1 MDRNLFLCFSLHR
14 LPLWISNMNSRSQNL
29 LAALAS
35 ALVIGCSPAPSDQ
48 SSAET
53 SPMTPVAG
61 GKISVSGKTPIAES
75 PTSDSG
81 ALTTAAVEYVAAPLS
96 LDEIK
101 EGWISLFDGKS
112 LFGWDVSTISNWHVE
127 DDTIVVDSGEK
138 SLLLTPYDLDDFELR
153 CDFHLSAGGNIV
165 LFLRTALNAANPAT
179 DTYELNICDSHPTHK
194 TGSLVARH
202 IAENVPAV
210 EGAWHNFRVLCDGP
224 RIQVW
229 LDGQQIVDFTDT
241 SEAVRLTGRLGLQMN
256 QGRAAYR
263 NVCIR
268 PLKFRPLLNGQD
280 TTGWRTV
287 PGSKSEFAVKDGLL
301 QVSNGPGFLE
311 TEETFS
317 DFAMKVEA
325 RINGDGLNSGVFF
338 RAQPGMEATPS
349 LGYEMQLHNGIKEGD
364 RLRPADAGTGAIFR
378 RVAARY
384 VPANDREFLTA
395 VLIAQGDR
403 FASWVNGYQVVNWQD
418 TREPNPNARAGKR
431 LEAGHLSLQG
441 HDPTTDLDFKAV
453 DVHTFSGEASPVVAP
468 AK

>member
-1 MDRNLFLCFSLHR
+1 MS
-14 LPLWISNMNSRSQNL
+14 PGSRIL
-29 LAALAS
+29 LAS
-35 ALVIGCSPAPSDQ
+35 LVGVLIAGCAPAPNEQSSVATDATTPVGDAKVSVSSKAPLVESQKPGGSSPA
-48 SSAET
+48 
-53 SPMTPVAG
+53 
-61 GKISVSGKTPIAES
+61 I
-75 PTSDSG
+75 
-81 ALTTAAVEYVAAPLS
+81 AAVEYMAPPLS
-96 LDEIK
+96 PGEIQQ
-101 EGWISLFDGKS
+101 GWISLFDGKS
-112 LFGWDVSTISNWHVE
+112 LFGWDVPTVSNWHVDE
-127 DDTIVVDSGEK
+127 DAIVVDSGEK

-153 CDFHLSAGGNIV
+153 CDFHLSAGGNSG
-165 LFLRTALNAANPAT
+165 LFLRTALNATNPAT

-210 EGAWHNFRVLCDGP
+210 EGAWHSFRVLCEGP

-229 LDGQQIVDFTDT
+229 LDGQQIVDFTDN
-241 SEAVRLTGRLGLQMN
+241 SDAVRLTGRLGLQMN

-268 PLKFRPLLNGQD
+268 PLRFRPLLNGQD
-280 TTGWRTV
+280 TTGWRVV

-301 QVSNGPGFLE
+301 HVSNGPGFLE

-338 RAQPGMEATPS
+338 RAQPGTEAAPS
-349 LGYEMQLHNGIKEGD
+349 HGYEMQLHNGIEDGD
-364 RLRPADAGTGAIFR
+364 RSKPVDSGTGAIFR

-418 TREPNPNARAGKR
+418 TREPNTNPRAGKR
-431 LEAGHLSLQG
+431 LDAGHLSLQG
-441 HDPTTDLDFKAV
+441 HDPTTDLDFMSV
-453 DVHTFSGEASPVVAP
+453 DVHTFSGEAAPTTAP

>member
-1 MDRNLFLCFSLHR
+1 MVRMDIGSRNLLLFLIGL
-14 LPLWISNMNSRSQNL
+14 
-29 LAALAS
+29 S
-35 ALVIGCSPAPSDQ
+35 ALGCGPAPSGPPSDAGTSA
-48 SSAET
+48 SSTTAEK
-53 SPMTPVAG
+53 SSDSEKLPV
-61 GKISVSGKTPIAES
+61 AES
-75 PTSDSG
+75 PKPGS
-81 ALTTAAVEYVAAPLS
+81 AAATVEGVEFVAPPLS
-96 LDEIK
+96 TEEIK
-101 EGWISLFDGKS
+101 QGWISLFDGRS
-112 LFGWDVSTISNWHVE
+112 LFGWDVPAVSNWHVE
-127 DDTIVVDSGEK
+127 DNAIVVDSGDK
-138 SLLLTPYDLDDFELR
+138 SLLLTPYDLDDYELR
-153 CDFHLSAGGNIV
+153 CDFHLSAGGNSG

-210 EGAWHNFRVLCDGP
+210 EGAWHSFRVICEGP

-241 SEAVRLTGRLGLQMN
+241 STAVRLTGRLGLQMN

-263 NVCIR
+263 NVCVR

-280 TTGWRTV
+280 TTGWRPV

-301 QVSNGPGFLE
+301 HVSNGPGFLE

-338 RAQPGMEATPS
+338 RAQPGTEAAPS
-349 LGYEMQLHNGIKEGD
+349 HGYEMQLHNGVKDGD
-364 RLRPADAGTGAIFR
+364 RSKPADSGTGAIFR

-418 TREPNPNARAGKR
+418 TREPNSNPRQGKR
-431 LEAGHLSLQG
+431 LDAGHLSLQG
-441 HDPTTDLDFKAV
+441 HDPTTDLDFKSV
-453 DVHTFSGEASPVVAP
+453 DVHTFSGEAASATAPV
-468 AK
+468 K

>member
-1 MDRNLFLCFSLHR
+1 
-14 LPLWISNMNSRSQNL
+14 MNSRSRNL
-29 LAALAS
+29 LAGLATV
-35 ALVIGCSPAPSDQ
+35 LIFGCSPASNEQPST
-48 SSAET
+48 ATTEGT
-53 SPMTPVAG
+53 AVADG
-61 GKISVSGKTPIAES
+61 RVTGSTKRPIAES
-75 PTSDSG
+75 PKQDS
-81 ALTTAAVEYVAAPLS
+81 TAATVQAVEFVAPPLTAE
-96 LDEIK
+96 EIK
-101 EGWISLFDGKS
+101 QGWISLFDGKS
-112 LFGWDVSTISNWHVE
+112 LFGWDVPTVSNWHVE
-127 DDTIVVDSGEK
+127 GDAIVVDSGEK

-153 CDFHLSAGGNIV
+153 CDFHLSAGGNSG

-210 EGAWHNFRVLCDGP
+210 EGAWHSFRVLCEGP

-263 NVCIR
+263 NVCVR

-280 TTGWRTV
+280 TSGWRAV
-287 PGSKSEFAVKDGLL
+287 PGSKSEFAVKEGLL
-301 QVSNGPGFLE
+301 HVSNGPGFLE

-338 RAQPGMEATPS
+338 RAQPGTEAAPS
-349 LGYEMQLHNGIKEGD
+349 HGYEMQLHNGIKDGD
-364 RLRPADAGTGAIFR
+364 RSKPADSGTGAIFR

-418 TREPNPNARAGKR
+418 TREPNPNPRAGKR

-441 HDPTTDLDFKAV
+441 HDPTTDLDLKAV
-453 DVHTFSGEASPVVAP
+453 DVHTFSGADLPAAAP

>member
-1 MDRNLFLCFSLHR
+1 
-14 LPLWISNMNSRSQNL
+14 MNSRSRNL
-29 LAALAS
+29 LAGLATV
-35 ALVIGCSPAPSDQ
+35 LIFGCSPASNEQPSTATTEGTAVVD
-48 SSAET
+48 
-53 SPMTPVAG
+53 
-61 GKISVSGKTPIAES
+61 GKVTGSTKTPIAES
-75 PTSDSG
+75 PEQDS
-81 ALTTAAVEYVAAPLS
+81 AAATVQAVEFVAPPLTAE
-96 LDEIK
+96 EIK
-101 EGWISLFDGKS
+101 QGWISLFDGKS
-112 LFGWDVSTISNWHVE
+112 LFGWDVPTVSNWHVE
-127 DDTIVVDSGEK
+127 GDAIVVDSGEK

-153 CDFHLSAGGNIV
+153 CDFHLSAGGNSG

-210 EGAWHNFRVLCDGP
+210 EGAWHSFRVLCEGP

-229 LDGQQIVDFTDT
+229 LDAQQIVDFTDT

-263 NVCIR
+263 NVCVR

-280 TTGWRTV
+280 TTGWRAV
-287 PGSKSEFAVKDGLL
+287 PGSKSEFAVKEGLL
-301 QVSNGPGFLE
+301 HVSNGPGFLE

-338 RAQPGMEATPS
+338 RAQPGTEAAPS
-349 LGYEMQLHNGIKEGD
+349 HGYEMQLHNGIKEGD
-364 RLRPADAGTGAIFR
+364 RSKPADSGTGAIFR

-418 TREPNPNARAGKR
+418 TREPNPNPRAGKR

-453 DVHTFSGEASPVVAP
+453 DVHTFSGADLSAAAP

>member
-1 MDRNLFLCFSLHR
+1 
-14 LPLWISNMNSRSQNL
+14 MNSRSRNL
-29 LAALAS
+29 LAGLATV
-35 ALVIGCSPAPSDQ
+35 LIFGCSPASNEQPSTATTEGTVVVDGQ
-48 SSAET
+48 VTRSAT
-53 SPMTPVAG
+53 IP
-61 GKISVSGKTPIAES
+61 ISES
-75 PTSDSG
+75 PKPDRAAATVQ
-81 ALTTAAVEYVAAPLS
+81 AVEFIAPPLTS
-96 LDEIK
+96 DEIK
-101 EGWISLFDGKS
+101 QGWISLFDGKS
-112 LFGWDVSTISNWHVE
+112 LFGWDVPTVSNWHVE
-127 DDTIVVDSGEK
+127 GDAIVVDSGEK

-153 CDFHLSAGGNIV
+153 CDFHLSAGGNSG

-179 DTYELNICDSHPTHK
+179 DTYELNICDSHPTHR

-210 EGAWHNFRVLCDGP
+210 EGAWHSFRVLCEGP

-229 LDGQQIVDFTDT
+229 LDGQPIVDFTDT

-263 NVCIR
+263 NVCVR

-280 TTGWRTV
+280 ITGWRAV

-301 QVSNGPGFLE
+301 HASNGPGFLE

-338 RAQPGMEATPS
+338 RAQTGTEAAPS
-349 LGYEMQLHNGIKEGD
+349 HGYEMQLHNGIKDGD
-364 RLRPADAGTGAIFR
+364 RSKPADSGTGAIFR
-378 RVAARY
+378 RVAARC

-418 TREPNPNARAGKR
+418 TREPNPNPRAGKR

-453 DVHTFSGEASPVVAP
+453 DVHIFSGADLPAAP
-468 AK
+468 PK

>member
-1 MDRNLFLCFSLHR
+1 MR
-14 LPLWISNMNSRSQNL
+14 LGISDMNTGSRNL
-29 LAALAS
+29 LAALAGV
-35 ALVIGCSPAPSDQ
+35 LMFGCSPAPSEQ
-48 SSAET
+48 PSAET
-53 SPMTPVAG
+53 NATTPIAV
-61 GKISVSGKTPIAES
+61 GKISGSAKTPIAES
-75 PTSDSG
+75 PESDSP
-81 ALTTAAVEYVAAPLS
+81 ASKTEAVEFIAPPLS
-96 LDEIK
+96 ADEIK

-112 LFGWDVSTISNWHVE
+112 LFGWDVPTISNWHVE
-127 DDTIVVDSGEK
+127 GDAIVVDSGEK
-138 SLLLTPYDLDDFELR
+138 SLLLTPFDLDDFELR
-153 CDFHLSAGGNIV
+153 CDFHLSAGGNSG

-179 DTYELNICDSHPTHK
+179 DTYELNICDGHPTHK

-202 IAENVPAV
+202 VAENVPAV
-210 EGAWHNFRVLCDGP
+210 EDAWHSFRVLCEGP

-280 TTGWRTV
+280 ITGWRTV

-301 QVSNGPGFLE
+301 HVSNGPGFLE
-311 TEETFS
+311 TVETFS
-317 DFAMKVEA
+317 NFAMMVEA
-325 RINGDGLNSGVFF
+325 RVNGDSLNSGVFF
-338 RAQPGMEATPS
+338 RAQPGTEAAPS
-349 LGYEMQLHNGIKEGD
+349 HGYEMQLHNGIKDGD
-364 RLRPADAGTGAIFR
+364 RSKPADSGTGAIFR

-395 VLIAQGDR
+395 VLIAQDDR

-418 TREPNPNARAGKR
+418 TREPDPNPRAGKR

-453 DVHTFSGEASPVVAP
+453 NVHVFSGEVALTPVPAP
-468 AK
+468 